1 MNGAQAL
8 LESLKA
14 HDVEVV
20 FGLPG
25 ETTLPLYREWHNCRE
40 IRHILA
46 RDERSAAY
54 MADAYARTAFKPG
67 VCEGPSPGATHL
79 LPGVAEAYK
88 ASVAMVVLTSDVPLQ
103 YETRNVLTSLDQ
115 TALFRGVTKES
126 LTVRS
131 VEEMPTILRRA
142 FRLATTHRPGPVH
155 VRLPID
161 VLDAESTHVSIEAQP
176 VYARYPSHRVAPG
189 PERLEAAAKL
199 LLESERPVLVCGQGV
214 LYSQGWDE
222 VRELAEA
229 LNAPVAT
236 TITGKGSFAETH
248 PLSIGV
254 VGSRGGTSFSNRVL
268 AEADLV
274 FYIGSDTDSVTTV
287 NWTLPLPDGK
297 TKILHLDVSEQE
309 IGNTYPT
316 AFTLVGDAKATLQ
329 ALIPLVRDAVTE
341 AVSKRNSS
349 RVAALQKE
357 REAFME
363 QVWKKARVERDFVDP
378 IAFVQAL
385 QETLPESHVVL
396 TDPGVSAIYLSAFY
410 RPPNPGRT
418 LIFNYAMGALGYALP
433 AAVGAHFARPDHC
446 VVALTGDGSFGF
458 CAAELETIA
467 RVGGNVNVVLFNNG
481 CYGWIRAAARFTHG
495 SAPFATEFD
504 SPDYVKLA
512 EAFGIE
518 AVRVAQTRDLKPV
531 LKRALS
537 SDRPTF
543 IELKVESEDKRVPP
557 VPEWVEPAK
566 ENGLPFIY

>member
-1 MNGAQAL
+1 MNGAQIL
-8 LESLKA
+8 LETLKA

-25 ETTLPLYREWHNCRE
+25 ETTLPWYREWHNYPE
-40 IRHILA
+40 IRHVLA
-46 RDERSAAY
+46 RDERSASY

-88 ASVAMVVLTSDVPLQ
+88 ASVAMVVFTSDIPLQ
-103 YETRNVLTSLDQ
+103 HETRNVLTSLDQ
-115 TALFRGVTKES
+115 TALFRGVSKES
-126 LTVRS
+126 LTVRT
-131 VEEMPTILRRA
+131 VEEMPTVLRRA

-161 VLDAESTHVSIEAQP
+161 VLDAETTRVSIAEQSI
-176 VYARYPSHRVAPG
+176 YGRYPSHRAAPG

-199 LLESERPVLVCGQGV
+199 LLKSERPVLVCGQGV

-229 LNAPVAT
+229 LSVPVAT
-236 TITGKGSFAETH
+236 TITGKGSMAEMH

-254 VGSRGGTSFSNRVL
+254 IGSRGGTSFSNRVL

-274 FYIGSDTDSVTTV
+274 FYIGSNTDSVTTV
-287 NWTLPLPDGK
+287 NWTLPRPDGK

-309 IGNTYPT
+309 VGNTYPT

-329 ALIPLVRDAVTE
+329 ALIPLARDTVPDTVKE
-341 AVSKRNSS
+341 RNVS
-349 RVAALQKE
+349 RVAALHKE
-357 REAFME
+357 RKTFIE
-363 QVWKKARVERDFVDP
+363 QVLKRETDGAEMVDP

-385 QETLPESHVVL
+385 GETLPEEHLVL

-410 RPPNPGRT
+410 RPPKPGRT
-418 LIFNYAMGALGYALP
+418 LVFNYAMGALGYALP
-433 AAVGAHFARPDHC
+433 AAVGAHFAHPDHC

-467 RVGGNVNVVLFNNG
+467 RVGGNINVVLYNNG
-481 CYGWIRAAARFTHG
+481 CYGWIRAAARFTHK
-495 SAPFATEFD
+495 SEPFATQFT

-518 AVRVAQTRDLKPV
+518 AVRVARTRDLKSV
-531 LKRALS
+531 LSQVLLT
-537 SDRPTF
+537 DRPTF
-543 IELKVESEDKRVPP
+543 VELKVESEDTRIPP
-557 VPEWVEPAK
+557 VPGWVGPAK
-566 ENGLPFIY
+566 EDELPVIY